1 MPFEPERR
9 PEPASGAQRSSGEGV
24 KGGETMDTVYLI
36 TYRSSGAEGRR
47 VLEVSTFEEVVPAL
61 LALGAEDAEE
71 VEIFR
76 AKLMK
81 A

>member
-1 MPFEPERR
+1 
-9 PEPASGAQRSSGEGV
+9 
-24 KGGETMDTVYLI
+24 MDTIYLI

-61 LALGAEDAEE
+61 LALGAEDAAE